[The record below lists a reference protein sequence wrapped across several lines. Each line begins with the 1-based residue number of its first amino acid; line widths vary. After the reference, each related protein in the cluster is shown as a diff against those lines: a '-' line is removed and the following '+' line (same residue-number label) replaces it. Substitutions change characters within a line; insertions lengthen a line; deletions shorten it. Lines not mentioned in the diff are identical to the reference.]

1 MDRFKQLETFVNAA
15 TLGSLSAAAR
25 AEGVVPALIGRRLD
39 ALEARLGL
47 KLLVRS
53 TRRLSLTA
61 EGERFLASSRA
72 ILESLEDA
80 ESEVAVRGAQAT
92 GRLRIT
98 APAGFG
104 RRHVAPLLPA
114 LLDAHPALSV

>member
-25 AEGVVPALIGRRLD
+25 VEGVVPALIGRRLD
-39 ALEARLGL
+39 ALEARLAE
-47 KLLVRS
+47 LLVRS

-61 EGERFLASSRA
+61 EGERFLASGRA

-80 ESEVAVRGAQAT
+80 ESEVAVRGAQAS

-98 APAGFG
+98 APA
-104 RRHVAPLLPA
+104 VLAAAMSPPCCQ
-114 LLDAHPALSV
+114 P